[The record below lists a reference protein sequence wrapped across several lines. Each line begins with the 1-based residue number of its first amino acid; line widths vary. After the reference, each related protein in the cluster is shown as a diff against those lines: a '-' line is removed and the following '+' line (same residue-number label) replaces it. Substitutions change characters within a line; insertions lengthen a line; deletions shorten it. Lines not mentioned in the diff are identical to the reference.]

1 MSAASQSETG
11 RGSWKWTLRPLF
23 KHKRGL
29 QAVEAG
35 AILNLLAVEPNH
47 REEGLASGMPPGVDP
62 ELHAPQREAAI
73 FYGMFLRGRSEE
85 EIRDEIDISPKLF
98 QKWMRAREY
107 GPDFRTNLRRM
118 YIYRKQVLAIF
129 ESLVTSDKRTHNLQS
144 Q

>member
-1 MSAASQSETG
+1 LRAGGA
-11 RGSWKWTLRPLF
+11 GS
-23 KHKRGL
+23 
-29 QAVEAG
+29 
-35 AILNLLAVEPNH
+35 ILNLLAVQSNH
-47 REEGLASGMPPGVDP
+47 REEGSASGMPPGVDP

-98 QKWMRAREY
+98 QKWMRARDY
-107 GPDFRTNLRRM
+107 GPDFRNNLRRM

-129 ESLVTSDKRTHNLQS
+129 ESLVTSDKQTHNLQS